1 MTPEFAAPNTLG
13 FNILS
18 LLVFLPLAGAVV
30 TLFLRGD
37 GVLKM
42 WAVLVTVVEAVIS
55 IPLYTAFQTGT
66 SRFQFPEIYDW
77 IPSLGIK
84 YALGVDGISM
94 LLVLLTTFVMPLCVL
109 CSWNYIEKRVKEFIF
124 AVLVME
130 AAMVGVFCAL
140 DLVLFYVFWEA
151 MLIPMYLLI
160 AVWGGPRR
168 VYASVKF
175 FLYTLAGSVLLLVA
189 VIALY
194 LKGGTFLIPDLMAQ
208 GYTFAFQFWVFLAFA
223 LAFAIKVPM
232 FPFHTWLPAAHV
244 EAPTAGSVI
253 LAAVLLKMGTY
264 GFLRFCLP
272 ITPLATAYLGPVFL
286 WGSIVSILYGGFVA
300 LGQSDMKRLIAY
312 SSVGHMGFVTLGIF
326 LVNQR
331 GIEGAILQMVNH
343 GITTGALFICVGIL
357 YERTHSRM
365 IADNSAI
372 GAFMPMYVGFLGLF
386 SLSSLAFPGTNSFVG
401 ELLVLIGAFS
411 KDKVLAAFAIPGA
424 LLAATYMLRLLQ
436 KIVWDR
442 VGGHHGHEEEHHA
455 PTPAGKKGKGHKK
468 THGTEPAAHG
478 EHGHGR
484 HLWDLDLREF
494 GILAFLSVFVF
505 WIGLNPKP
513 FLRVMD
519 ASIQN
524 VVGQA
529 QVEASILPSGGLGGL
544 WSALFP
550 SAGHGSA
557 HGEEAGHEAAPAH
570 GEAPADDPESAH
582 DAAPPAEH
590 GSGH

>member
-1 MTPEFAAPNTLG
+1 MTPEFALPHSLG
-13 FNILS
+13 FPILS
-18 LLVFLPLAGAVV
+18 LLIFLPLAGAVV
-30 TLFLRGD
+30 ALFLRGD
-37 GVLKM
+37 RLVKG
-42 WAVLVTVVEAVIS
+42 WAVAVTVAEALVS

-66 SRFQFPEIYDW
+66 HLFQFPELHEW
-77 IPSLGIK
+77 IPALHIR
-84 YALGVDGISM
+84 YALGVDGIS
-94 LLVLLTTFVMPLCVL
+94 LFLVLLTTFVMPLCVL
-109 CSWNYIEKRVKEFIF
+109 CSWKYIEVRVKEFLF
-124 AVLVME
+124 ALLVME

-160 AVWGGPRR
+160 AVWGGPRKA
-168 VYASVKF
+168 YASVKF

-189 VIALY
+189 IIALY
-194 LKGGTFLIPDLMAQ
+194 LVGGTFSIPDLMAR

-253 LAAVLLKMGTY
+253 LASVLLKMGTY

-286 WGSIVSILYGGFVA
+286 WASIVSILYGGFVA
-300 LGQSDMKRLIAY
+300 LGQNDMKRLIAY

-326 LVNQR
+326 LVNQP

-372 GAFMPMYVGFLGLF
+372 GSFMPVYVTFLGIF

-401 ELLVLIGAFS
+401 ELLVLIGAFREN
-411 KDKVLAAFAIPGA
+411 VLLAAFAIPGA

-436 KIVWDR
+436 KIIWDR
-442 VGGHHGHEEEHHA
+442 VSGHHGHEEEHAAAA
-455 PTPAGKKGKGHKK
+455 PAKKKGKGHPKA
-468 THGTEPAAHG
+468 HAPEPAGHGAHG
-478 EHGHGR
+478 AHGQGGR

-494 GILAFLSVFVF
+494 GTLAFLAVFVF

-513 FLRVMD
+513 FLRAMD
-519 ASIQN
+519 ASIAH
-524 VVGQA
+524 VVTQA
-529 QVEASILPSGGLGGL
+529 HAEPGALPTGGLPGL
-544 WSALFP
+544 WNALFP
-550 SAGHGSA
+550 SADHGT
-557 HGEEAGHEAAPAH
+557 GHEATGHGEGQEATH
-570 GEAPADDPESAH
+570 GEAPAHEAP
-582 DAAPPAEH
+582 AAPEEAQH
-590 GSGH
+590 